1 MHRGAISPMDDNG
14 ISKNGN
20 QRGVCVVREGRL
32 ARGGAGV
39 ALVVGSTIVL
49 ISGRRGVF
57 LVARTVGGAAAA
69 SATVPPGL
77 AAVCT
82 SRSRSQSGTGFV
94 RDHRGVAGCA
104 FQPQRGGC
112 RLERTTRKEIVPESV
127 VVVVVVMLLLG
138 NRRGLI
144 RGRVFFVVRLLWAHH
159 GDLGIAGNC
168 VLQDLEGA
176 REGFDGLVVV
186 PAGDLAGDVVDLLR
200 GMHGVCVCV
209 CVYHGQAAKGKAIP
223 LGERTARAGTIA
235 IESQC
240 FRLHRRQSRRRSA
253 IASLPVLRPDA
264 GPL

>member
-1 MHRGAISPMDDNG
+1 MYRGAISPLDDNG

-32 ARGGAGV
+32 ARGGAGAGV

-69 SATVPPGL
+69 ATASATTSATAPPGL
-77 AAVCT
+77 AAVCR
-82 SRSRSQSGTGFV
+82 SRSRSQSGTGLV

-112 RLERTTRKEIVPESV
+112 RLGRTTRKEIVPESV
-127 VVVVVVMLLLG
+127 VAVAVVVVDVVLVMLSLG
-138 NRRGLI
+138 NRGGLI
-144 RGRVFFVVRLLWAHH
+144 QGRGFFVVRLLWAHH

-168 VLQDLEGA
+168 ELQDLEGA

-186 PAGDLAGDVVDLLR
+186 PAGDLAGDVVDLLC

-209 CVYHGQAAKGKAIP
+209 CVCKRMV
-223 LGERTARAGTIA
+223 L
-235 IESQC
+235 
-240 FRLHRRQSRRRSA
+240 LRS
-253 IASLPVLRPDA
+253 
-264 GPL
+264 